1 MTNHPATGVS
11 RLEPTNKR
19 EPLRRRRSITNQA
32 DERTSSNQVHSSYP
46 GACEHAQARAQI
58 CTQPKPKGK
67 QKARIWCAIITNTA
81 PIIRALAALLVVLI
95 LIG

>member
-1 MTNHPATGVS
+1 MVALRGTPPRTLLCNS
-11 RLEPTNKR
+11 RLNNFVTLRNARKRRFAQVSSLWRDVPRKGVKTNGQK
-19 EPLRRRRSITNQA
+19 LTGQK
-32 DERTSSNQVHSSYP
+32 
-46 GACEHAQARAQI
+46 ARM
-58 CTQPKPKGK
+58 TGK

>member
-1 MTNHPATGVS
+1 MGKKSRKRQKLTGQKSRMT
-11 RLEPTNKR
+11 
-19 EPLRRRRSITNQA
+19 
-32 DERTSSNQVHSSYP
+32 
-46 GACEHAQARAQI
+46 
-58 CTQPKPKGK
+58 GK